1 MKTRWTAGVVVLGAW
16 LSTGCPGRNE
26 LYVECA
32 PDRDGLR
39 CTVEHQ
45 KGNETA
51 KACWDVVFSCRNGTD
66 ARGSACQVVEPG
78 AKAIKRMPLREIHNA
93 ERCDIIVKSGVENLS
108 VGRPD

>member
-1 MKTRWTAGVVVLGAW
+1 VRGPWSAGMVVLGALAW
-16 LSTGCPGRNE
+16 AGCSGRAE

-45 KGNETA
+45 KGNDTA
-51 KACWDVVFSCRNGTD
+51 KACWDVTFTCRNGTE

-78 AKAIKRMPLREIHNA
+78 GKAVTRMPLREIRNA
-93 ERCDIIVKSGVENLS
+93 DRCDLITKSGVENLS
-108 VGRPD
+108 VSRPD